1 MSFLQNIFKSVSSL
15 GQFWQQSFN
24 SKFFRWNL
32 IFIVIQLTVLIWQF
46 GNLPQQVPLYYSLPW
61 GEQQLVSTSTL
72 FLIPTFSIV
81 LYLVNHLF
89 AVGYSQKNP
98 LLSQLLIFTSL
109 IVSFFFL
116 LTLLKIIYLVV

>member
-1 MSFLQNIFKSVSSL
+1 MSFLQNIFKPIANM

-32 IFIVIQLTVLIWQF
+32 FFIIIQLIILIWQF

-61 GEQQLVSTSTL
+61 GELQLVSTTTL
-72 FLIPTFSIV
+72 FLIPTLSIV
-81 LYLVNHLF
+81 LFLINYLF
-89 AVGYSQKNP
+89 AISYSQKNP

-109 IVSFFFL
+109 IISFFFL
-116 LTLLKIIYLVV
+116 ITLLKIIFLVI

>member
-1 MSFLQNIFKSVSSL
+1 MPLLQNIFKPVASL

-32 IFIVIQLTVLIWQF
+32 VFIGIQLAVLIWQF

-61 GEQQLVSTSTL
+61 GELQLVSASTL
-72 FLIPTFSIV
+72 FIIPTLTIV
-81 LYLVNHLF
+81 LFLVNHLF
-89 AVGYSQKNP
+89 AIGFSQKNL
-98 LLSQLLIFTSL
+98 LLSNLLIFTSL

>member
-1 MSFLQNIFKSVSSL
+1 MSFFQNIFKPIANL

-32 IFIVIQLTVLIWQF
+32 IFITIQLTLLIWQF

-61 GEQQLVSTSTL
+61 GELQLVSASTL
-72 FLIPTFSIV
+72 FLIPTLSIV
-81 LYLVNHLF
+81 LFLVNHLF
-89 AVGYSQKNP
+89 AIGFSKKNP

-109 IVSFFFL
+109 AVSFFFL
-116 LTLLKIIYLVV
+116 TTLLKIIFLVV

>member
-1 MSFLQNIFKSVSSL
+1 MPFLQNIFAPIAHL

-32 IFIVIQLTVLIWQF
+32 VFIVIQLAVLIWQF

-61 GEQQLVSTSTL
+61 GELQLASASTL
-72 FLIPTFSIV
+72 FIIPTLSIV
-81 LYLVNHLF
+81 LFLVNHLF
-89 AVGYSQKNP
+89 AIGFSQKNI
-98 LLSQLLIFTSL
+98 LLSNLLIFTSL

>member
-1 MSFLQNIFKSVSSL
+1 MSFFQKFFAPISHL

-24 SKFFRWNL
+24 SQFFRWNL

-61 GEQQLVSTSTL
+61 GELQLVSASTL
-72 FLIPTFSIV
+72 FIIPTLSIV
-81 LYLVNHLF
+81 LFLVNHLF
-89 AVGYSQKNP
+89 AIGFSQKNH
-98 LLSQLLIFTSL
+98 LLANLLIFTSL

>member
-1 MSFLQNIFKSVSSL
+1 MSLLQNIFKPVSNL
-15 GQFWQQSFN
+15 GRFWQQSFN
-24 SKFFRWNL
+24 SIFFRWNL
-32 IFIVIQLTVLIWQF
+32 VFITVQLVFLIWQF

-61 GEQQLVSTSTL
+61 GESQLVSTSTL
-72 FLIPTFSIV
+72 FLIPTLSIV
-81 LYLVNHLF
+81 LFLVNHLF
-89 AVGYSQKNP
+89 AIGYSQKNP

>member
-1 MSFLQNIFKSVSSL
+1 MSFLQNIFKSVSNL

-32 IFIVIQLTVLIWQF
+32 IFIVIQLIVLIWQF

>member
-1 MSFLQNIFKSVSSL
+1 MSSLQSIFKPIANL

-24 SKFFRWNL
+24 SKLFRWNL
-32 IFIVIQLTVLIWQF
+32 AFITIQLVLIVWQF

-61 GEQQLVSTSTL
+61 GESQLVSASTL

-81 LYLVNHLF
+81 LFLINHLF
-89 AVGYSQKNP
+89 AIGFSKKNP

-109 IVSFFFL
+109 VVSFFFL
-116 LTLLKIIYLVV
+116 ITLIKIVFLVA

>member
-1 MSFLQNIFKSVSSL
+1 MSFLQNIYKSVSSL

>member
-1 MSFLQNIFKSVSSL
+1 MSFLQNIFKSVTSL

>member
-1 MSFLQNIFKSVSSL
+1 MSFFQNIFKPIANL

-32 IFIVIQLTVLIWQF
+32 IFITIQLTLLIWQF

-61 GEQQLVSTSTL
+61 GELQLASASTL
-72 FLIPTFSIV
+72 FLIPTLSIV
-81 LYLVNHLF
+81 LFIVNHLF
-89 AVGYSQKNP
+89 AIGFSKKNP

-109 IVSFFFL
+109 AVSFFFL
-116 LTLLKIIYLVV
+116 TTLLKIIFLVV

>member
-1 MSFLQNIFKSVSSL
+1 MSFFQKIFSPIAHL

-32 IFIVIQLTVLIWQF
+32 VFIGIQLAVLIWQF

-61 GEQQLVSTSTL
+61 GELQLVSASTL
-72 FLIPTFSIV
+72 FIIPTLTIV
-81 LYLVNHLF
+81 LFLVNHLF
-89 AVGYSQKNP
+89 AIGFSQKNL
-98 LLSQLLIFTSL
+98 LLSNLLIFTSL

>member
-1 MSFLQNIFKSVSSL
+1 MSFLQKIFAPLAHL

-32 IFIVIQLTVLIWQF
+32 IFIVIQLVVLIWQF

-61 GEQQLVSTSTL
+61 GELQLVSVSTL
-72 FLIPTFSIV
+72 FIIPTLSIV
-81 LYLVNHLF
+81 LFIVNHLF
-89 AVGYSQKNP
+89 AIGFSQKNP
-98 LLSQLLIFTSL
+98 LLSNLLIFTSL

>member
-1 MSFLQNIFKSVSSL
+1 MPLLQNIFKPVASL

-32 IFIVIQLTVLIWQF
+32 IFLVLQLAILIWQF

-61 GEQQLVSTSTL
+61 GESQLVSASAL
-72 FLIPTFSIV
+72 FIIPTLSIV
-81 LYLVNHLF
+81 LFLVNHLF
-89 AVGYSQKNP
+89 AIGYSKKNP

-109 IVSFFFL
+109 VVSFFFL
-116 LTLLKIIYLVV
+116 ITLVKIIYLVV

>member
-1 MSFLQNIFKSVSSL
+1 MSFLQNIFKSVSNL

>member
-1 MSFLQNIFKSVSSL
+1 MSFLQNIFRPIANL

-24 SKFFRWNL
+24 GKFFRWNL
-32 IFIVIQLTVLIWQF
+32 FFISIQLVLLIWQF
-46 GNLPQQVPLYYSLPW
+46 VNLPLQVPLYYSLPW
-61 GEQQLVSTSTL
+61 GELQLVSASTL

-81 LYLVNHLF
+81 LFIVNHLF
-89 AVGYSQKNP
+89 AIGYSQKNP

-116 LTLLKIIYLVV
+116 LTLLKIIFLVV

>member
-1 MSFLQNIFKSVSSL
+1 MSFLQNIFKPIANL

-32 IFIVIQLTVLIWQF
+32 VFITIQLTLIIWQF
-46 GNLPQQVPLYYSLPW
+46 GDLPQQVPLYYSLPW
-61 GEQQLVSTSTL
+61 GELQLVSASTL
-72 FLIPTFSIV
+72 FLIPTLSIV
-81 LYLVNHLF
+81 LFLINHLF
-89 AVGYSQKNP
+89 AIGFSQKNP

-116 LTLLKIIYLVV
+116 LTLVKIIFLVV